1 MIILY
6 KRNKILTNCCCCC
19 CIYLSV
25 ALSSLWFWQLIFI
38 LVVLYLFVC
47 TLFIFT
53 NLDRVVKTRTR
64 SIFTTK
70 KKITCNLVEEFL
82 PLSSFNF
89 IQMCSRRID
98 NQCFDHFN
106 SLKSKIFFQM
116 NVSHEI
122 LPNEWNLIIEYNNKL
137 RHRNNNKILMM
148 MIMMM
153 KLICRNQ
160 NDDYY
165 YYFIVDD
172 SIV

>member
-6 KRNKILTNCCCCC
+6 KRNKILTNCCCC

-70 KKITCNLVEEFL
+70 KKLHVIVNDQINGPLAWYDHHFILCVYVCLHDRFLTINWAINLVKKQIGLCQLYIWELFSLIRWPANTL
-82 PLSSFNF
+82 PHHMYT
-89 IQMCSRRID
+89 QKKCE
-98 NQCFDHFN
+98 Q
-106 SLKSKIFFQM
+106 FF
-116 NVSHEI
+116 
-122 LPNEWNLIIEYNNKL
+122 K
-137 RHRNNNKILMM
+137 
-148 MIMMM
+148 
-153 KLICRNQ
+153 
-160 NDDYY
+160 
-165 YYFIVDD
+165 
-172 SIV
+172 